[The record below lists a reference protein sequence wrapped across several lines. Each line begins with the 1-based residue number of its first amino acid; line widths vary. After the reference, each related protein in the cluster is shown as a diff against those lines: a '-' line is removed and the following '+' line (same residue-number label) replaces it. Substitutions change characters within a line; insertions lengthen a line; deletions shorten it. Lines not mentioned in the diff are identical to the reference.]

1 MYPWY
6 KTFSFIYLFYVLFWS
21 IAERYR
27 LRTVPCLNITSST
40 KHRALENN
48 KSTDDN
54 KTED

>member
-6 KTFSFIYLFYVLFWS
+6 KTFSFIFFFYALFWS

-27 LRTVPCLNITSST
+27 LRIVPCLNITSST
-40 KHRALENN
+40 KHRTIENN